1 MHTTVEDAASL
12 LGTAVGAA
20 HHVSEQVLEAFR
32 RGVEIHEKASFQ
44 DLVTT
49 TDREVEER
57 IAAYITAR
65 HDDAC
70 IVGEEHGVAG
80 GGPVRWYVDPI
91 DGTTNFASG
100 LPFFSVSIGAY
111 VDGSGVA
118 GVVHDPFREET
129 FAAGLDGATLNGRP
143 LRTSGARSAVEAVLA
158 TAYPYNAHTD
168 DSLRRY
174 GTLLER
180 FRAVRRL
187 GSTALHLA
195 YVAAGRVDVSFET
208 RVGAWDIAAGLHLV
222 RQAGGCTWAASR
234 APDVRDQPGA
244 WRHLASGRAFEP
256 AGSPIAEIVPELL
269 AAGQGFGAASGG

>member
-1 MHTTVEDAASL
+1 MRTSAEQAASL
-12 LGTAVGAA
+12 LETAVGAA
-20 HHVSEQVLEAFR
+20 RHVHEQVLEAFL

-44 DLVTT
+44 DLVTI
-49 TDREVEER
+49 TDREVEQR
-57 IAAYITAR
+57 ISSFITGR

-70 IVGEEHGVAG
+70 IVGEEHGVVG

-111 VDGSGVA
+111 VDGVGVA

-143 LRTSGARSAVEAVLA
+143 LATGGARSEDEAVLA
-158 TAYPYNAHTD
+158 TAFPYNAHTD
-168 DSLRRY
+168 DSLELY

-180 FRAVRRL
+180 FRAVRRF

-222 RQAGGCTWAASR
+222 RQAGGRTWAASR
-234 APDVRDQPGA
+234 SQEVRDQPGA
-244 WRHLASGRAFEP
+244 WRHLACGRDFEP
-256 AGSPIAEIVPELL
+256 ATSPLAPILPDLL
-269 AAGQGFGAASGG
+269 TGGEGVGGVVGG